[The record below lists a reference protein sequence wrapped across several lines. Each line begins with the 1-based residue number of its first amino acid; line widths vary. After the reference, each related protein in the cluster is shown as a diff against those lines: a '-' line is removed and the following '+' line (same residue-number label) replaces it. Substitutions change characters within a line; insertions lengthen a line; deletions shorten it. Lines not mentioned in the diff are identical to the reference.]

1 MYSVCLNICSVVCEH
16 LCARKVLL
24 KSRDPDLAAGET
36 NDFQIVQFFSQV
48 SWMKRTRKHEEDNN
62 TVRFYACGKMYK
74 TNSQELRIVGPKQ
87 LMIEAM
93 NIQALLTLDFFC
105 CIRYLNKQC
114 ANISAK
120 LKAAVVLRWKQE
132 IRRRWLSSF
141 GGLCALSCPQR
152 ARIFSGG

>member
-1 MYSVCLNICSVVCEH
+1 
-16 LCARKVLL
+16 
-24 KSRDPDLAAGET
+24 
-36 NDFQIVQFFSQV
+36 
-48 SWMKRTRKHEEDNN
+48 MKRITIWCDSMHVEN
-62 TVRFYACGKMYK
+62 VYK

-93 NIQALLTLDFFC
+93 NIQALLTLDVFC
-105 CIRYLNKQC
+105 CIRYLTKQC

-120 LKAAVVLRWKQE
+120 LKAVVVLRWKQE